1 MLKIWP
7 SGKLPVHGANSKGL
21 DLELLMKAI
30 FSTKVANGNKYSM
43 TKKLEELFNLEAE
56 ESVIAEETSVEIPK
70 HEEVRSL
77 DDSYRAVQE
86 ITRGLPQIKELDNLD
101 DRELDDLAKKAEDA
115 YDDLMDLGMNVEVR
129 YSGRIFEVA
138 ASMMG
143 NAITAKTA
151 KIDKKLKAI
160 DLQLKKYKIDKD
172 ANEDPNDVL
181 NGVGYVITDRNELL
195 KKLGQKD

>member
-1 MLKIWP
+1 
-7 SGKLPVHGANSKGL
+7 
-21 DLELLMKAI
+21 
-30 FSTKVANGNKYSM
+30 M
-43 TKKLEELFNLEAE
+43 TKKLEELFNLDADKPAE
-56 ESVIAEETSVEIPK
+56 QQPQVVIPK

-77 DDSYRAVQE
+77 DDSYKAVQE
-86 ITRGLPQIKELDNLD
+86 ITRGLPQIKELDDLD
-101 DRELDDLAKKAEDA
+101 DRELDDLAKKAEEA

-138 ASMMG
+138 SSMMT
-143 NAITAKTA
+143 NAINAKTA

-195 KKLGQKD
+195 KKLGQKE